1 MIISYV
7 VWVHTNGT
15 ISHIQSWNAESPE
28 EGYIT
33 DDNETIHYLQQS
45 ILSDIGFNN
54 PAQFMDNYWRK
65 KDSWVYRGPS
75 TQYQTWNSHTESWE
89 LLSSLIISETRNL
102 RNFKLGSSDWTQAT
116 DAPLTEEKKA
126 EWRTYRQALRD
137 IMTNLPADLDDPENV
152 SWPTEPS

>member
-7 VWVHTNGT
+7 VWVRTNGT

-33 DDNETIHYLQQS
+33 DDNETVHYLQQS
-45 ILSDIGFNN
+45 VLRDIGFEN
-54 PAQFMDNYWRK
+54 PAQFLDNYWRK
-65 KDSWVYRGPS
+65 NDSWVYRGPS
-75 TQYQTWNSHTESWE
+75 TVYQFWDSTSESWV
-89 LLSSLIISETRNL
+89 LNSSLVISRVREI
-102 RNFKLGSSDWTQAT
+102 RNFKLGFSDWTQAV

-152 SWPTEPS
+152 VWPTEPS

>member
-1 MIISYV
+1 MVISYV
-7 VWVHTNGT
+7 VWVKPYGI

-33 DDNETIHYLQQS
+33 DDNETIYYLQQS
-45 ILSDIGFNN
+45 ALEDIGFEN
-54 PAQFMDNYWRK
+54 PAQFLDSYYRK
-65 KDSWVYRGPS
+65 NDSWVYRGRP
-75 TQYQTWNSHTESWE
+75 TAYQRWDKESESWE
-89 LLSSLIISETRNL
+89 INTDLVISETRKL
-102 RNFKLGSSDWTQAT
+102 RNFKLGASDWTQAN
-116 DAPLTEEKKA
+116 DSPLTENKWE

>member
-65 KDSWVYRGPS
+65 NDSWVYRGPS
-75 TQYQTWNSHTESWE
+75 TQYQTWNSDTESWE
-89 LLSSLIISETRNL
+89 LFSSLIISETRNL
-102 RNFKLGSSDWTQAT
+102 RNFKLGMSDWTQGA
-116 DAPLTEEKKA
+116 DAPLTDEKKA